1 MMCTMRSAMWIF
13 AGIGRLN
20 EPELVQDRH
29 HPSVTRLL
37 RRYPA
42 ALILRAGRVRS
53 HLKCFDTGRDAGV
66 CSCGW
71 GGLSVQ
77 SCLGSDSWSSKLVRT
92 PLDWSSSVEVVSE
105 ECRGIVSDRSSALLR
120 GGDSGLQRHRD
131 AWATRMTRPQQDTI
145 DQLTIKN
152 QCTFLPPGRCFLNLD
167 AGINLDS
174 CW

>member
-1 MMCTMRSAMWIF
+1 VGGIEFGRDDDDVHHALSYVGIF

-66 CSCGW
+66 CSCG
-71 GGLSVQ
+71 
-77 SCLGSDSWSSKLVRT
+77 
-92 PLDWSSSVEVVSE
+92 
-105 ECRGIVSDRSSALLR
+105 
-120 GGDSGLQRHRD
+120 
-131 AWATRMTRPQQDTI
+131 
-145 DQLTIKN
+145 
-152 QCTFLPPGRCFLNLD
+152 
-167 AGINLDS
+167 
-174 CW
+174 